1 MPLFALVELS
11 LEVLRCVVVDDE
23 EAFALV
29 VALLLFFCFLTLYD
43 LDIVL
48 LRQIL
53 QGIRVGEL
61 LVLHDEVQGRTPFS
75 TREAFAD
82 ILGWIDVEGRVSVA
96 VEGTQT
102 YVAYPLAA

>member
-1 MPLFALVELS
+1 MELS
-11 LEVLRCVVVDDE
+11 LEVLRCVVIDDE
-23 EAFALV
+23 ETFALI
-29 VALLLFFCFLTLYD
+29 VALLLLFCFLTLYD

-53 QGIRVGEL
+53 QSIRVGEL
-61 LVLHDEVQGRTPFS
+61 LVLHDEVQGRTPFA
-75 TREAFAD
+75 TREALAD

-102 YVAYPLAA
+102 HVAYPLAA